1 MFYSQILNNYL
12 WFKSDKDKFW
22 IWPFDK
28 KLEDHQIKQFVKDFK
43 TYKHIGWIW
52 QNKNFV
58 FEQKNNWLNLIYNEF
73 DNFSDKKIDIFV
85 VNKVGKIDFVDE
97 SKFLKFFEAE
107 NFTIQSISWWFLHL
121 AEEEFVQKLP
131 ILNWFINKY
140 WFVHQ
145 VNLPI
150 NQKLVLLENIYDVDW
165 KVDIQL
171 PDLIKKIQNYLNS
184 DKLLTRSKSQE
195 FYNQLEDEVYKVV
208 KLVVKIF
215 FLIYDTIKNRQQLNQ
230 ILSSENMLAEYKAQA
245 QLLSHINTPYVEM
258 LLNRLNFL
266 LKQLVLVSDLSRIF

>member
-1 MFYSQILNNYL
+1 
-12 WFKSDKDKFW
+12 
-22 IWPFDK
+22 
-28 KLEDHQIKQFVKDFK
+28 
-43 TYKHIGWIW
+43 
-52 QNKNFV
+52 
-58 FEQKNNWLNLIYNEF
+58 
-73 DNFSDKKIDIFV
+73 
-85 VNKVGKIDFVDE
+85 
-97 SKFLKFFEAE
+97 
-107 NFTIQSISWWFLHL
+107 
-121 AEEEFVQKLP
+121 
-131 ILNWFINKY
+131 
-140 WFVHQ
+140 VHQ

-245 QLLSHINTPYVEM
+245 NLLSHINTPYVEM